1 MAKRGKESED
11 IQVRYRKYEEC
22 ESEYLRGREIN
33 DIAKRHG
40 VEEWRVHEWEGRFS
54 WREKRVHF
62 LGSVQGASAM
72 VREMMGRKVASGYA
86 VGELSMELVEEMGKL
101 GKALSQLDSE
111 GVGTA
116 GVMAVIRDL
125 SVWVRGAA
133 KSAEEYNLVSLY
145 LQRYL
150 QEVALK

>member
-1 MAKRGKESED
+1 
-11 IQVRYRKYEEC
+11 
-22 ESEYLRGREIN
+22 
-33 DIAKRHG
+33 
-40 VEEWRVHEWEGRFS
+40 
-54 WREKRVHF
+54 
-62 LGSVQGASAM
+62 M